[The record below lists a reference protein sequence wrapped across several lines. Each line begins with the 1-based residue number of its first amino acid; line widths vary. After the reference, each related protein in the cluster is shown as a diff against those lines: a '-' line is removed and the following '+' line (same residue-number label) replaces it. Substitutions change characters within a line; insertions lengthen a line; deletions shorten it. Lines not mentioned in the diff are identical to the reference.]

1 MLEKLLA
8 LLLHAKG
15 GAVSAVFVLGATGA
29 LVTATTTNGVTTITL
44 TEASPT
50 ASASLTASASPT
62 ATTSP
67 TASLNLLP
75 SSSSSSLTSSAS
87 PSPCADEAHR
97 RNEAVR
103 KVDGTYSQYHSQLER
118 MHKSVR
124 TDALRKAVDDADRT
138 IKGIRAAAV
147 KAIHMT
153 AVCAKDKHDDEDE
166 NEDEDEDG
174 ENEEHHAS
182 SSTTSTAS
190 PTASPAPTI
199 TFNTTDPN
207 AIAQLAVAA
216 MKDAFEKA
224 KTAVGPLASPTPR
237 TRHEEQ
243 RHDGGDQRHDNKGR
257 HD

>member
-1 MLEKLLA
+1 M
-8 LLLHAKG
+8 
-15 GAVSAVFVLGATGA
+15 
-29 LVTATTTNGVTTITL
+29 
-44 TEASPT
+44 
-50 ASASLTASASPT
+50 
-62 ATTSP
+62 
-67 TASLNLLP
+67 
-75 SSSSSSLTSSAS
+75 
-87 PSPCADEAHR
+87 
-97 RNEAVR
+97 R